1 MNPPCIP
8 SATTD
13 TPSKTSDIF
22 VLITNASTHLGF
34 RILVFAL
41 GAGNRVLATVGQ
53 PEEARRISSKPSV
66 LPYRKQLTFA
76 FVKDITVPE
85 AFGGSMKGVTHII
98 HNSSPN
104 APPAPYQVGTCY
116 VAMSCSLTS
125 EEKSS

>member
-1 MNPPCIP
+1 M
-8 SATTD
+8 
-13 TPSKTSDIF
+13 
-22 VLITNASTHLGF
+22 LITNASTHLGF